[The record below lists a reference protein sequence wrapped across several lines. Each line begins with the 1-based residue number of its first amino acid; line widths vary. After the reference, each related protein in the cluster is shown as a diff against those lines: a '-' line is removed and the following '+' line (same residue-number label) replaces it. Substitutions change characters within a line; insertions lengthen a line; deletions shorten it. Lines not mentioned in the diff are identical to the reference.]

1 MTPGKGHLQQFM
13 QQLEDTSMTGNSTKS
28 RRAILKM
35 GVGAAAL
42 GFAGRAGLLT
52 AAFAQE
58 GAALAPVG
66 AMVKGTEKAG
76 PYRIAFSNG
85 FSGNS
90 WRAMCI
96 AALEAEAKATPEIGE
111 FVIVDGQGDINKQVN
126 DIETLINQQYD
137 AILVIANSGAAVAPI
152 IKDATAEGIVTAPF
166 NLPVDGE
173 DWSTYVGTDPQK
185 KGATLGKWLSD
196 RLGGTGKIVALGGL
210 PGNSYTAAGWAGAQE
225 MFAPGI
231 EVLAFRDAHW
241 EEDRAKVIM
250 ADLIA
255 AYPEI
260 DGIWCD
266 GAQVGAGA
274 TKALLDAGRP
284 LVPVT
289 GDDYN
294 GMLKLYHEHKN
305 DNPDFDIGLMSEPT
319 WQGIFA
325 MRAAVTLLK
334 GGEVPK
340 QQILSPQMI
349 TKDNY
354 EKYMRPELPDGVF
367 TDTSL
372 SDEQLKQI
380 FNA

>member
-1 MTPGKGHLQQFM
+1 MTNPIN
-13 QQLEDTSMTGNSTKS
+13 TT
-28 RRAILKM
+28 RRNILSLS
-35 GVGAAAL
+35 ASLAAL
-42 GFAGRAGLLT
+42 GLAGKAGLILP
-52 AAFAQE
+52 AAAQE
-58 GAALAPVG
+58 GAALTGVG
-66 AMVKGTEKAG
+66 DMVRGTGKAG

-96 AALEAEAKATPEIGE
+96 AALQAEAEATPDIAE
-111 FVIVDGQGDINKQVN
+111 FVVVDGQGDINKQVN
-126 DIETLINQQYD
+126 DIEGLINQQYD

-152 IKDATAEGIVTAPF
+152 LKDATAEGIVTAPF

-173 DWSTYVGTDPQK
+173 DWSTYVGTDPKK

-196 RLGGTGKIVALGGL
+196 ALGGSGKIVALGGL
-210 PGNSYTAAGWAGAQE
+210 PGNSYTAAGWKGAQE
-225 MFAPGI
+225 EFADGI

-255 AYPEI
+255 AHPEI

-294 GMLKLYHEHKN
+294 GMLKLFEEQKEAH
-305 DNPDFDIGLMSEPT
+305 PTFDIGLMSEPT

-325 MRAAVTLLK
+325 MRAAVELLK
-334 GGEVPK
+334 GNEVPK
-340 QQILSPQMI
+340 QQILLPQMI
-349 TKDNY
+349 TRENY
-354 EKYMRPELPDGVF
+354 AQYIRPDLPDGVF

-372 SDEQLKQI
+372 TDDELRAI

>member
-1 MTPGKGHLQQFM
+1 
-13 QQLEDTSMTGNSTKS
+13 MTGQSDIT
-28 RRAILKM
+28 RRRLLQLGA
-35 GVGAAAL
+35 GAAAL
-42 GFAGRAGLLT
+42 GLAGKAGLVLPARAQDGVSLT
-52 AAFAQE
+52 
-58 GAALAPVG
+58 PVG
-66 AMVKGTEKAG
+66 DMVQGTAKPG
-76 PYRIAFSNG
+76 PYRIAFANG

-90 WRAMCI
+90 WRAMAI
-96 AALEAEAKATPEIGE
+96 AALEAEAAATPDIAE
-111 FVIVDGQGDINKQVN
+111 FVVVDGQGDVNKQVN

-137 AILVIANSGAAVAPI
+137 AILVIANSGTAVAPI
-152 IKDATAEGIVTAPF
+152 LREATEAGIVTAPF
-166 NLPVDGE
+166 NLPVDG
-173 DWSTYVGTDPQK
+173 DGWSTYVGTDPQK
-185 KGATLGKWLSD
+185 KGATLGQWLSD
-196 RLGGTGKIVALGGL
+196 ALGGSGRIVALGGL

-225 MFAPGI
+225 AFAPGI

-255 AYPEI
+255 AHPQI

-294 GMLKLYHEHKN
+294 GMLKLYHEHHAAH
-305 DNPDFDIGLMSEPT
+305 PTFDIGLMSEPT

-325 MRAAVTLLK
+325 LRAAVALLR
-334 GGEVPK
+334 GESVPK
-340 QQILSPQMI
+340 QQILAPQMI
-349 TKDNY
+349 TRANY
-354 EKYMRPELPDGVF
+354 LDYMRPDLPDGVF

-372 SDEQLKQI
+372 TDDELKTI
-380 FNA
+380 FNI

>member
-1 MTPGKGHLQQFM
+1 MSTR
-13 QQLEDTSMTGNSTKS
+13 NSNTT
-28 RRAILKM
+28 RRAVLRM
-35 GVGAAAL
+35 GAGAAAL
-42 GFAGRAGLLT
+42 GMTGSAGLFLP
-52 AAFAQE
+52 ARAQE
-58 GAALAPVG
+58 GAMLAPVG
-66 AMVKGTEKAG
+66 DMVMGNAKPA
-76 PYRIAFSNG
+76 PYRVAFSNG

-90 WRAMCI
+90 WRAMAI
-96 AALEAEAKATPEIGE
+96 AALEAEAAATPEIGE
-111 FVIVDGQGDINKQVN
+111 FVVVDGQGDINKQVN
-126 DIETLINQQYD
+126 DIETLINQQFD

-152 IKDATAEGIVTAPF
+152 IREATAEGIITAPF

-196 RLGGTGKIVALGGL
+196 ALGGSGKIVALGGL

-225 MFAPGI
+225 AFAPGI
-231 EVLAFRDAHW
+231 EVLTFRDAYW

-294 GMLKLYHEHKN
+294 GMLKLFDAQKEAH
-305 DNPDFDIGLMSEPT
+305 PSFDIGLMSEPT

-325 MRAAVTLLK
+325 MRAAVALLG

-349 TKDNY
+349 TRENY
-354 EKYMRPELPDGVF
+354 EQYIRPDLPDGVF

-372 SDEQLKQI
+372 SDDQLKQI

>member
-1 MTPGKGHLQQFM
+1 MRKNNDIT
-13 QQLEDTSMTGNSTKS
+13 
-28 RRAILKM
+28 RRRLLRMSAS
-35 GVGAAAL
+35 AATL
-42 GFAGRAGLLT
+42 GIAGQAGLIMPAWAQDGAQLT
-52 AAFAQE
+52 A
-58 GAALAPVG
+58 VG
-66 AMVKGTEKAG
+66 NMVTGTAKPG

-90 WRAMCI
+90 WRAMAI
-96 AALEAEAKATPEIGE
+96 AALKAEADATDSIAE
-111 FVIVDGQGDINKQVN
+111 FVVVDGQGDINKQVN

-152 IKDATAEGIVTAPF
+152 LRDATSEGIVTAPF

-196 RLGGTGKIVALGGL
+196 ALNGSGKIVALGGI

-225 MFAPGI
+225 VFAPGI

-274 TKALLDAGRP
+274 TKALLAAGRP

-294 GMLKLYHEHKN
+294 GMLKLFHEQKSAH
-305 DNPDFDIGLMSEPT
+305 PGFDIGLMSEPT

-325 MRAAVTLLK
+325 MRAAVTLLE

-340 QQILSPQMI
+340 QQIILPKMI
-349 TKDNY
+349 TRENY
-354 EKYMRPELPDGVF
+354 ADFMRPGLPDGVF

-372 SDEQLKQI
+372 TDDELRRI